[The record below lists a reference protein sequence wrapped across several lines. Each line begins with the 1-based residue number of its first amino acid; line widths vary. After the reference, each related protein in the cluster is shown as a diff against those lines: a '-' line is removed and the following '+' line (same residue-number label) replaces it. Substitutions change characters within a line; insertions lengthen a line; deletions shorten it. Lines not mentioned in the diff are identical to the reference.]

1 MSQRI
6 LWKAGV
12 IAGFLLLS
20 LPLQA
25 DDLARR
31 QAELKT
37 LQSQIAKQQNALKDT
52 SKQREQ
58 LQTLLRKD
66 EEAIAAAA
74 KAITQTRGKL
84 KTVDGKLEG
93 LRVRS
98 KELNALKATQQES
111 LSKQLASAYLAGNHD
126 YTKMLLSQQNP
137 ATIERMLAYYQY
149 LNNARIKAINELKH
163 TMDELRQNHADQ
175 LDEQEKLTQ
184 LVAEQQQQAK
194 RLESEQSQRQA
205 TLKEL
210 QKTLSSRGAELEQL
224 QIEEA
229 SLKRVL
235 EQAVK
240 SAKASPKLTGLAS
253 QRGKLSWPTKG
264 RLTESF
270 GSARSGQIKW
280 KGVLLSAPEGQDIK
294 AISDGKV
301 IYADWLKGFGM
312 VLVLD
317 HGNGYMS
324 LYGHAQALLKGPGDA
339 VKGGDTIALVGRSGG
354 QTQPGLYFEIRH
366 KGQAVDPANYCRR

>member
-1 MSQRI
+1 MSQHL

-20 LPLQA
+20 PQLQA

-31 QAELKT
+31 QAELKS
-37 LQSQIAKQQNALKDT
+37 LQSQIEKQQSALKDT
-52 SKQREQ
+52 SKQREK
-58 LQTLLRKD
+58 LQGLLKED
-66 EEAIAAAA
+66 EQAIAKVA
-74 KAITQTRGKL
+74 KAMALTQASL
-84 KTVDGKLEG
+84 NEVDGKLEG
-93 LRVRS
+93 LKSRS
-98 KELNALKATQQES
+98 KALNAQKATQQET

-149 LNNARIKAINELKH
+149 LNNARIKAINELKQ
-163 TMDELRQNHADQ
+163 TMDELRQNHAQQ
-175 LDEQEKLTQ
+175 LDEQEKLSQ
-184 LVAEQQQQAK
+184 LAIEQQAQVK
-194 RLESEQSQRQA
+194 KLESEQAQRQA

-240 SAKASPKLTGLAS
+240 AVKASPKLIGLGD
-253 QRGKLSWPTKG
+253 QRGKLNWPTKG
-264 RLTESF
+264 RLSEAF
-270 GSARSGQIKW
+270 GNPRSGQIKW
-280 KGVLLSAPEGQDIK
+280 KGVLLSAPEGQSIT

-317 HGNGYMS
+317 HGQGYMS
-324 LYGHAQALLKGPGDA
+324 LYGHAQALLKSPGDT
-339 VKGGDTIALVGRSGG
+339 VNSGETIALVGRSGG

>member
-6 LWKAGV
+6 LWKAGT

-66 EEAIAAAA
+66 EEAIAATA

-98 KELNALKATQQES
+98 KELNALKTTQQQS

-137 ATIERMLAYYQY
+137 ATIERMLAYYQF
-149 LNNARIKAINELKH
+149 LNNARIKAINELKN
-163 TMDELRQNHADQ
+163 TMNELRQNHADQ

-184 LVAEQQQQAK
+184 LAAAQQQQAK
-194 RLESEQSQRQA
+194 RLENEQSQRQA

-210 QKTLSSRGAELEQL
+210 QKNLSSRGAELEQL

-229 SLKRVL
+229 SIKRVL
-235 EQAVK
+235 EQVAK
-240 SAKASPKLTGLAS
+240 STKSSGKLSGLAS
-253 QRGKLSWPTKG
+253 EKGKLRWPTKG
-264 RLTESF
+264 HLTESF
-270 GSARSGQIKW
+270 GGARSGQIKW

-324 LYGHAQALLKGPGDA
+324 LYGHAQALLKGPGDS
-339 VKGGDTIALVGRSGG
+339 VSSGDTIALVGRSGG